1 MLYQETRKIIGA
13 VIQHITYDH
22 YLPIILGITMWFFN
36 EYNYFVLNLILLG
49 ETYTEYYGLFTP
61 QTMYSDKINPST
73 SLEFAASSFRILHN
87 QIPAQLK
94 YSIYYCKSSISNK

>member
-1 MLYQETRKIIGA
+1 MEII
-13 VIQHITYDH
+13 I
-22 YLPIILGITMWFFN
+22 
-36 EYNYFVLNLILLG
+36 LG

-61 QTMYSDKINPST
+61 QTNYNEEINPST

-94 YSIYYCKSSISNK
+94 YDIKI